1 MDTSALDRQLSDF
14 LYVLIKALRS
24 GYSLQQSLEAIT
36 ESAPEPAAS
45 AFRGWLADLEA
56 GCTHDE
62 AFAHLRAAWPSP
74 YLAQIVEAILRHRET
89 GGNLAAQLEPLAEPI
104 YRAVGTDEAFYPEM
118 RRQAE
123 QLGGPLPD
131 RVREGWQEDLTS
143 TPGPAPEAGE
153 GRQPSVGG

>member
-36 ESAPEPAAS
+36 ESAPEPAAG
-45 AFRGWLADLEA
+45 AFRGWLAELEA

-62 AFAHLRAAWPSP
+62 AFAHLKATWPSLH
-74 YLAQIVEAILRHRET
+74 LAQIVGTIVRNQES

-123 QLGGPLPD
+123 QLGGPLPE
-131 RVREGWQEDLTS
+131 RLQKG
-143 TPGPAPEAGE
+143 
-153 GRQPSVGG
+153 